1 MAILAGSCSFTRYR
15 IVEEVPRELL
25 PEVPERLLKHAFRDI
40 DDNADEQSFGWVCMD
55 DMLDTEWRSAP
66 PEKGS
71 YFTFALRLDT
81 RRIPAAVFKKYIT
94 MALKEEEA
102 KAQEQG
108 RKFVGRERKKE
119 LREQV
124 RLKLMART
132 LPIPATFDV
141 VWNIE
146 NHIIYFDSTRSAV
159 REMFEELF
167 TDTFELHLEPQTPFF
182 LALHELGS
190 EHESKLEALESAHFV

>member
-25 PEVPERLLKHAFRDI
+25 PEVPERLLKHAFKDI
-40 DDNADEQSFGWVCMD
+40 DDNADEQSFGWVCFD
-55 DMLDTEWRSAP
+55 NMLDTQWHTAP
-66 PEKGS
+66 PEKGNF
-71 YFTFALRLDT
+71 FTFALRLDT
-81 RRIPAAVFKKYIT
+81 RRIPAAVFKKYCT
-94 MALKEEEA
+94 MAMQDEEA
-102 KAQEQG
+102 KVKEQG

-146 NHIIYFDSTRSAV
+146 NHLIYFDSTRSAV

-167 TDTFELHLEPQTPFF
+167 TDSFDLHLEPQTPFF

-190 EHESKLEALESAHFV
+190 EHEAKLEALESAHFV